1 MYGSRN
7 IPLMPVLIAF
17 LAGWLFAQ
25 VFTIA
30 PKDSLNLNPKN
41 ASVQRSR

>member
-25 VFTIA
+25 VFTIS
-30 PKDSLNLNPKN
+30 PKDNLKLNPKN
-41 ASVQRSR
+41 ASIQRSR